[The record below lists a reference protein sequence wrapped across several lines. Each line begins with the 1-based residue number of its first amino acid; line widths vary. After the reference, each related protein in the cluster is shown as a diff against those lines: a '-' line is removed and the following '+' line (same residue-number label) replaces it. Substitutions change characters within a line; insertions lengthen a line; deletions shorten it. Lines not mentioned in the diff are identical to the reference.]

1 MTLPYLYMMNST
13 MLARLLVYMGDG
25 PISRKR
31 WGFMIVIPYLAAC
44 AFEPG
49 INFWLLLALMSL
61 INFLAIAGD
70 SRIKN
75 KELFRFAILVCF
87 AIVYSIFFSPMI
99 RLEFNPRFFDLL
111 HGWANYS
118 SLLTAVNPQG
128 VEKASVILFGLLL
141 ASNEVNLLIRSC
153 FRIFGLIP
161 SGKPVKGEK
170 YLLKPVDTQEL
181 NAGRLIGILERI
193 IMVVLVLG
201 GSIGSIGFVLAA
213 KAFARFRELDQR
225 PFAEYVLIGTLLSTL
240 FAVLIGYGVKA
251 LLL

>member
-1 MTLPYLYMMNST
+1 MTLPFLYMMNIT
-13 MLARLLVYMGDG
+13 MLSRLLFLMGDG
-25 PISRKR
+25 PISRNR
-31 WGFMIVIPYLAAC
+31 WVIMFLIPLVAAC

-49 INFWLLLALMSL
+49 INFWLLLGGIGL

-70 SRIKN
+70 PRIKN
-75 KELFRFAILVCF
+75 KELFRFVILLCF
-87 AIVYSIFFSPMI
+87 VILYSIFFSPMI
-99 RLEFNPRFFDLL
+99 RLEFNARLLGQL
-111 HGWANYS
+111 HGWAGYS
-118 SLLTAVNPQG
+118 SLLAVINPSD
-128 VEKASVILFGLLL
+128 VENASIILFGLLL

-153 FRIFGLIP
+153 FRLFGLIP
-161 SGKPVKGEK
+161 SGKPAKGEK
-170 YLLKPVDTQEL
+170 YLMKPVDTQEL

-240 FAVLIGYGVKA
+240 FAVLIGYGVRT
-251 LLL
+251 LL

>member
-1 MTLPYLYMMNST
+1 MTLPFLYMMNFT
-13 MLARLLVYMGDG
+13 MLARLLFLMGDG
-25 PISRKR
+25 PISRNR
-31 WGFMIVIPYLAAC
+31 WVIMFLIPLVAAC

-49 INFWLLLALMSL
+49 INFWLLLGSIGL
-61 INFLAIAGD
+61 INLLAIVVD

-75 KELFRFAILVCF
+75 RELFRFVILVCF
-87 AIVYSIFFSPMI
+87 ATLYSIFFSPMI
-99 RLEFNPRFFDLL
+99 RLEFNARLL
-111 HGWANYS
+111 DQLHSWANYS
-118 SLLTAVNPQG
+118 SLLAVINRPD
-128 VEKASVILFGLLL
+128 VEKASVILFGLLM

-153 FRIFGLIP
+153 FRLFGLIP
-161 SGKPVKGEK
+161 SGKPAKGEK
-170 YLLKPVDTQEL
+170 FLLKPVDTQEL

-240 FAVLIGYGVKA
+240 FAVLIGYGIKTQF
-251 LLL
+251 

>member
-1 MTLPYLYMMNST
+1 MNLPFLYLMNCT
-13 MLARLLVYMGDG
+13 MLARLLFLMGDG
-25 PISRKR
+25 PISRNR
-31 WGFMIVIPYLAAC
+31 WVFMFLIPLVAAC

-49 INFWLLLALMSL
+49 INFWLLLGGIGLV
-61 INFLAIAGD
+61 NFLAIAGD

-75 KELFRFAILVCF
+75 RELFRFVILLCF
-87 AIVYSIFFSPMI
+87 AILYSIFFSPMI
-99 RLEFNPRFFDLL
+99 RLEFNARLLSLL
-111 HGWANYS
+111 HGWAGYS
-118 SLLTAVNPQG
+118 SLLAVINPPD

-153 FRIFGLIP
+153 FRLFGLIP
-161 SGKPVKGEK
+161 SGKPAKGEK
-170 YLLKPVDTQEL
+170 FLLKPVDTQEL

-240 FAVLIGYGVKA
+240 FAVLIGYGIKMVF
-251 LLL
+251 